1 MGLSKMQ
8 KLIIGC
14 GYVGLQVAQKWLEQG
29 HTVSALTRSE
39 LHADKFTTLGIK
51 PIIGDITQPESLKNL
66 PQTDTLLYAVGF
78 DRSAN
83 RSRHEIYVTG
93 LNHVLSEIKG
103 RTQKIIYLSS
113 TSVYGQS
120 SGEWVDET
128 SECTPQR
135 ENGQICLEAEQL
147 FEKQGLIS
155 AEEDLTIS
163 RAVILRLAGIYGPGR
178 LLARMEQIKA
188 GEPLLGRPDAY
199 LNLIHVT
206 DIVNTILKFDT
217 DIKLE
222 SHYLVSDNCP
232 ITRQEYYETLA
243 FILNAP
249 LPQFA
254 TEATRQGA
262 MKSNRSNST
271 ERAAGLNKR
280 CNNRKLRGIPGLE
293 LVYPTIKE
301 GLPQAI
307 ENR

>member
-1 MGLSKMQ
+1 MQ

-14 GYVGLQVAQKWLEQG
+14 GYVGLQVAQKWREQG

-39 LHADKFTTLGIK
+39 SRANEFKKLGIR
-51 PIIGDITQPESLKNL
+51 PIIGDITQPESLKKL
-66 PQTDTLLYAVGF
+66 PETETVLYAVGF

-83 RSRHEIYVTG
+83 QSRHEIYVTG
-93 LNHVLSEIKG
+93 LNHALTEIKG

-120 SGEWVDET
+120 AGEWVDET
-128 SECTPQR
+128 SVCEPQR
-135 ENGQICLEAEQL
+135 ENGQICLDAEQV

-155 AEEDLTIS
+155 AGGDRKSPTV
-163 RAVILRLAGIYGPGR
+163 VILRLAGIYGPGR

-188 GEPLLGRPDAY
+188 GEPLQGRPDAY

-206 DIVNTILKFDT
+206 DIVNTILKCDT
-217 DIKLE
+217 DIQLE
-222 SHYLVSDNCP
+222 SRYLVSDNCP

-243 FILNAP
+243 HFLNAP

-254 TEATRQGA
+254 TEKTDLRAL
-262 MKSNRSNST
+262 KSNRSHST

-280 CNNRKLRGIPGLE
+280 CNNQKLRGTLGLE
-293 LVYPTIKE
+293 LVFPTIKE
-301 GLPQAI
+301 GLRQAI
-307 ENR
+307 ENS

>member
-1 MGLSKMQ
+1 MQ

-14 GYVGLQVAQKWLEQG
+14 GYVGLQVAHQWLEQG
-29 HTVSALTRSE
+29 HSVSALTRSE
-39 LHADKFTTLGIK
+39 SNAEELKVLGIN
-51 PIIGDITQPESLKNL
+51 PILGDITQPESLKKL
-66 PQTDTLLYAVGF
+66 PDSDTVLYAVGF

-83 RSRHEIYVTG
+83 QTRHAIYVGG
-93 LNHVLSEIKG
+93 LDHVLSEIKD
-103 RTQKIIYLSS
+103 RMQKIIYLSS

-120 SGEWVDET
+120 AGEWVDEI
-128 SECTPQR
+128 SECNPQR

-147 FEKQGLIS
+147 LEKQGLIS
-155 AEEDLTIS
+155 AVGEHQNQ

-178 LLARMEQIKA
+178 LLARMEQIKSGA
-188 GEPLLGRPDAY
+188 LMQGNPDAY

-206 DIVNTILKFDT
+206 DVVNAILRCDT
-217 DIKLE
+217 ESRLD

-243 FILNAP
+243 RLLNAP

-254 TEATRQGA
+254 TEPTEQGA
-262 MKSNRSNST
+262 LKSNRLHST

-280 CNNRKLRGIPGLE
+280 CNNQKIRVNLGLGM
-293 LVYPTIKE
+293 VYPSIKE

-307 ENR
+307 EKS